1 MNSKDNYCHQGV
13 IVGIDNGW
21 IDVEI
26 RPESA
31 CAGCHAKGICGSS
44 ESKTRIVRA
53 LPQAGFSIGERVN
66 VVMTRSMGL
75 KAVLLAYVIPLSI
88 LTILL
93 LLLSSVIPSEVVVGG
108 IVLAALAVYL
118 LILFIFRDK
127 TNSKFVFKVEKLQ

>member
-1 MNSKDNYCHQGV
+1 MNSNDNYCHQGV
-13 IVGIDNGW
+13 IVGMDNGG

-26 RPESA
+26 RPRTA

-44 ESKTRIVRA
+44 ESKARIVRA
-53 LPQAGFSIGERVN
+53 LPQNGFCVGERVN

-75 KAVLLAYVIPLSI
+75 RAVLIAYVIPLSI

-93 LLLSSVIPSEVVVGG
+93 LLLPYVIPSEAAVGG
-108 IVLAALAVYL
+108 IILAALALYL